1 MNINQAIQKIINKN
15 DLTEAEMQIV
25 MTEIMTGKVS
35 EPLISG
41 FLCSL
46 ATKGE
51 SVDEILG
58 AVKVM
63 RELSTK
69 VEFENTKHLV
79 DTCGTGGDGSGI
91 FNVSTASS
99 FVVASSGAKVAKHGN
114 RSISSKSGSADLL
127 ELAGVNLNMTPSE
140 IKNSVDKIGIGFMFA
155 QNHHS
160 AMRFA
165 IGVRKELG
173 FRTIFN
179 LLGPLTNPA
188 GAESQ
193 VIGVYDKKL
202 CKVFAQVLQKLGANH
217 ALVVHS
223 ADGLDEIS
231 IADKTFVC
239 ELSGGEINEYEINP
253 TDFGLKIGNLDEI
266 KAKDSAQSLQLVQE
280 ALDGK
285 DGSAMGIVALNAG
298 AAIYASGKEQTL
310 KNGVKRALEILKSGN
325 AHQKLDD
332 FVRISTGC

>member
-25 MTEIMTGKVS
+25 ITEIMTGKVS

-160 AMRFA
+160 AMRHA

-202 CKVFAQVLQKLGANH
+202 CKVFAEVLQKLGANH

-239 ELSGGEINEYEINP
+239 ELSGGKISEYEISP
-253 TDFGLKIGNLDEI
+253 TDFGLKIGSLDEI
-266 KAKDSAQSLQLVQE
+266 KAKDSTQSLQLVQE

-310 KNGVKRALEILKSGN
+310 KNGIKRALEILKSGN

>member
-1 MNINQAIQKIINKN
+1 
-15 DLTEAEMQIV
+15 MQIV

-202 CKVFAQVLQKLGANH
+202 CKVFAEVLQKLGANH

-239 ELSGGEINEYEINP
+239 ELSGGKINEYEISP

-266 KAKDSAQSLQLVQE
+266 KAKDSTQSLQLVQE

>member
-160 AMRFA
+160 AMRHA

-202 CKVFAQVLQKLGANH
+202 CKVFAEVLQKLGANH

-239 ELSGGEINEYEINP
+239 ELSGGKISEYVINP

-266 KAKDSAQSLQLVQE
+266 KAKDSTQSLQLVQE

>member
-15 DLTEAEMQIV
+15 YLTEAEMQIV

-202 CKVFAQVLQKLGANH
+202 CKVFAEVLQKLGANH

-239 ELSGGEINEYEINP
+239 ELSGGKISEYEINP
-253 TDFGLKIGNLDEI
+253 TDFGLKIGNLDDI

>member
-15 DLTEAEMQIV
+15 DLTEAEMQTV

>member
-160 AMRFA
+160 AMRHA

-202 CKVFAQVLQKLGANH
+202 CKVFAEVLQKLGANH

-239 ELSGGEINEYEINP
+239 ELSGGKISEYVINP

-280 ALDGK
+280 SLDGK